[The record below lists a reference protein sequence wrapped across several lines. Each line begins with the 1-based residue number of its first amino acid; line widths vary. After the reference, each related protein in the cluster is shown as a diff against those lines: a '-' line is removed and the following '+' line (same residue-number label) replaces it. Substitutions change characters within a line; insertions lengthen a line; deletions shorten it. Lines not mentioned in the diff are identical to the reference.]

1 MKSEREHREEI
12 VHIGRMLYERGY
24 IGATEGNLSV
34 RIDEGTILCT
44 PCGVCKGTLRD
55 DDLVLL
61 EPSNAQCP
69 GWRNISSEIGMHLL
83 IYRMRSDVGGV
94 VHAHPVTA
102 TGFAAAGMAL
112 DKPLVAELVVSLG
125 SVPLAQYG
133 TPGTHE
139 LTDALEPL
147 VPHHDAI
154 LMANHG
160 VVTYGRDLLRG
171 FMNMEQVE
179 HVAKIALVT
188 HLLGRQQLLSADA
201 VSKLLSIRQRYQQE
215 AQVPEPA
222 HSERR

>member
-1 MKSEREHREEI
+1 MKSERQHREEI
-12 VHIGRMLYERGY
+12 VHVGRMLYERGY

-34 RIDEGTILCT
+34 RVDESAILCT
-44 PCGVCKGTLRD
+44 PCGVCKGTLGA

-61 EPSNAQCP
+61 EPANTQSSA
-69 GWRNISSEIGMHLL
+69 WRNVSSEIGMHLL

-112 DKPLVAELVVSLG
+112 DKPLIAELVVSLG
-125 SVPLAQYG
+125 SIPLARYG

-147 VPHHDAI
+147 VPQHDAI

-160 VVTYGRDLLRG
+160 AVTYGRDLLRA

-179 HVAKIALVT
+179 HVAKIALVA
-188 HLLGRQQLLSADA
+188 HLLGHQQLLSADA

-215 AQVPEPA
+215 SQAPEPA